1 MSQSVRGA
9 PGAPQKGSLRTGDP
23 MANLPL
29 AMERV
34 VVADDNPAM
43 TSVLALALRMWGW
56 EVIVAHDGLAA
67 VTAIRKTRPMVAVV
81 DIGLPGLNGLEVARV
96 VRATDAA
103 PRLLIALSGYGEE
116 QDRHRSR
123 EAGFDS
129 HLVKPVDP
137 EVLRKLLLS
146 ACRADDD
153 DVDDRLDGP
162 SGLSP

>member
-1 MSQSVRGA
+1 
-9 PGAPQKGSLRTGDP
+9 
-23 MANLPL
+23 
-29 AMERV
+29 MERV

-43 TSVLALALRMWGW
+43 TSVLAMALRMWGW

-67 VTAIRKTRPMVAVV
+67 ITAVRKTCPLVAVI
-81 DIGLPGLNGLEVARV
+81 DIGLPGLNGLEVARI

-116 QDRHRSR
+116 QDRQRSH

-137 EVLRKLLLS
+137 DVLRKMMMS
-146 ACRADDD
+146 ACRQDREGEALA
-153 DVDDRLDGP
+153 RLDRP

>member
-1 MSQSVRGA
+1 
-9 PGAPQKGSLRTGDP
+9 
-23 MANLPL
+23 MANLPR

-43 TSVLALALRMWGW
+43 TSVLAMALRMWGW

-67 VTAIRKTRPMVAVV
+67 ITAIRKTVPLVAVV
-81 DIGLPGLNGLEVARV
+81 DIGLPGLNGLEVARI
-96 VRATDAA
+96 VRATASA

-116 QDRHRSR
+116 QDRQRSH

-137 EVLRKLLLS
+137 EVLRRLMMS
-146 ACRADDD
+146 ACGREGQEGEGEELA
-153 DVDDRLDGP
+153 DRLDRP

>member
-1 MSQSVRGA
+1 
-9 PGAPQKGSLRTGDP
+9 
-23 MANLPL
+23 
-29 AMERV
+29 MERV

-43 TSVLALALRMWGW
+43 TSVLAMALRMWGW

-67 VTAIRKTRPMVAVV
+67 ITAVRKTCPLVAVI
-81 DIGLPGLNGLEVARV
+81 DIGLPGLNGLEVARI

-116 QDRHRSR
+116 QDRQRSH

-137 EVLRKLLLS
+137 DVLRKMMMS
-146 ACRADDD
+146 ACRQDRDGEGLA
-153 DVDDRLDGP
+153 RLDRP

>member
-1 MSQSVRGA
+1 
-9 PGAPQKGSLRTGDP
+9 
-23 MANLPL
+23 MA
-29 AMERV
+29 RV

-43 TSVLALALRMWGW
+43 TSVLAMALRMWGW
-56 EVIVAHDGLAA
+56 EVIVAYDGLAA
-67 VTAIRKTRPMVAVV
+67 ITAIRKTQPSVAVV
-81 DIGLPGLNGLEVARV
+81 DIGLPGLNGLEVARI

-116 QDRHRSR
+116 QDRQRSH

-137 EVLRKLLLS
+137 DVLRKLMMS
-146 ACRADDD
+146 ACRRDEDGDGDDLAARAD
-153 DVDDRLDGP
+153 RP

>member
-1 MSQSVRGA
+1 
-9 PGAPQKGSLRTGDP
+9 
-23 MANLPL
+23 MA
-29 AMERV
+29 RV

-43 TSVLALALRMWGW
+43 TSVLAMALRMWGW
-56 EVIVAHDGLAA
+56 EVIVAYDGLAA
-67 VTAIRKTRPMVAVV
+67 ITAIRKTQPSVAVV
-81 DIGLPGLNGLEVARV
+81 DIGLPGLNGLEVARI

-116 QDRHRSR
+116 QDRQRSH

-137 EVLRKLLLS
+137 DVLRKLMMS
-146 ACRADDD
+146 ACRRDEDGDGNDLAARAD
-153 DVDDRLDGP
+153 RP

>member
-1 MSQSVRGA
+1 
-9 PGAPQKGSLRTGDP
+9 
-23 MANLPL
+23 MANLPR

-43 TSVLALALRMWGW
+43 TSVLAMALRMWGW

-67 VTAIRKTRPMVAVV
+67 ITAIRKTQPSVAVV
-81 DIGLPGLNGLEVARV
+81 DIGLPGLNGLEVARI

-116 QDRHRSR
+116 QDRQRSH

-137 EVLRKLLLS
+137 DVLRKLMMS
-146 ACRADDD
+146 ACRRDEDGDGDDLAAR
-153 DVDDRLDGP
+153 VDRP

>member
-1 MSQSVRGA
+1 
-9 PGAPQKGSLRTGDP
+9 
-23 MANLPL
+23 MANLPR

-43 TSVLALALRMWGW
+43 TSVLAMALRMWGW

-67 VTAIRKTRPMVAVV
+67 ITAIRKTQPAVAVV
-81 DIGLPGLNGLEVARV
+81 DIGLPGLNGLEVARI

-116 QDRHRSR
+116 QDRQRSH

-137 EVLRKLLLS
+137 DVLRKLMMS
-146 ACRADDD
+146 ACRRDEDGDGDDLAAR
-153 DVDDRLDGP
+153 VDRP

>member
-1 MSQSVRGA
+1 
-9 PGAPQKGSLRTGDP
+9 
-23 MANLPL
+23 
-29 AMERV
+29 
-34 VVADDNPAM
+34 VADDNPAM
-43 TSVLALALRMWGW
+43 TSVLAMALRMWGW

-67 VTAIRKTRPMVAVV
+67 ITAVRKTCPLVAVI
-81 DIGLPGLNGLEVARV
+81 DIGLPGLNGLEVARI

-116 QDRHRSR
+116 QDRQRSH

-137 EVLRKLLLS
+137 DVLRKMMMS
-146 ACRADDD
+146 ACRQDRDGEGLA
-153 DVDDRLDGP
+153 RLDRP